1 MKRFSHLID
10 SKIVYESNV
19 MKKKSGNKKAGSG
32 NFVLLSNSRSTV
44 LSLNPTYIQNDEIKL
59 DSEENKV

>member
-32 NFVLLSNSRSTV
+32 NSVLLSNSRRTV